1 MEITELLGFA
11 RKQNAS
17 DLHLSPGN
25 PPILRVDGDITP
37 VHVPALMSD
46 DIKNM
51 LHTLMTEQQK
61 EEYENHYEID
71 FAVHLSD
78 CRYRINAFHTFNGS
92 AAVFR
97 NVPETISSL
106 EELGV
111 PRAVEQLCHLRRGL
125 VLVTGPTGHGKTT
138 TLASMIDYINRNMT
152 KHIITI
158 EDPIEFVHKSKK
170 SLVNQREVGRHT
182 SSFSKA
188 LRSSLRE
195 DPDIILVGELRD
207 IETIRL
213 ALTAAETGHLVMG
226 TLHTNSAA
234 KTVDRIIDVF
244 PAEEKSLVR
253 TLLAN
258 TLEAI
263 LSQVLIKRAT
273 GAGRVAAFELLIT
286 NTAIANLLREGKI
299 PQIYSLMQVGRRKGM
314 QVMHDHIQ
322 DLVHKN
328 IITHEAAQT
337 ALNASEIS
345 ENSDND
351 TAIPSSRG
359 GF

>member
-1 MEITELLGFA
+1 MEINELLAFA
-11 RKQNAS
+11 RKQHAS
-17 DLHLSPGN
+17 DLHLSAGY

-37 VHVPALMSD
+37 VHVPAITSE
-46 DIKNM
+46 DIKGM
-51 LHTLMTEQQK
+51 LHSIMTEQQWA
-61 EEYENHYEID
+61 EYEKRHEID

-78 CRYRINAFHTFNGS
+78 QNRYRVNAFHTLQGF

-97 NVPETISSL
+97 NVPEQISSL
-106 EELGV
+106 QELGA
-111 PRAVEQLCHLRRGL
+111 PNAISQLCHLRRGL
-125 VLVTGPTGHGKTT
+125 VLVTGPTGNGKST
-138 TLASMIDYINRNMT
+138 TLAAMIDYINTTMS

-182 SSFSKA
+182 ESFSAA
-188 LRSSLRE
+188 LRSALRE

-207 IETIRL
+207 IETMRL

-244 PAEEKSLVR
+244 PTEEKSLVR

-263 LSQVLIKRAT
+263 LSQVLIKKAE
-273 GAGRVAAFELLIT
+273 GLGRVAAFELLIS

-299 PQIYSLMQVGRRKGM
+299 PQIYSLMQVGKRKGM
-314 QVMHDHIQ
+314 QVMQDHIQ
-322 DLVHKN
+322 ELVRSN
-328 IITHEAAQT
+328 IITREAAQI
-337 ALNASEIS
+337 ALNASELS
-345 ENSDND
+345 E
-351 TAIPSSRG
+351 SRDPVAKDE
-359 GF
+359 F